1 MQSELERNQPFA
13 SVVVRVSKFDVYEV
27 PVRFAL
33 IAGARADR
41 SAVHERRAR
50 GVFTEI
56 RGSGRPDSPTIQSL
70 LNRQWTNRKGDTQQ
84 TGIRD
89 ILVVSSYNIHTN
101 FLGRACPRGLRLAPS
116 INSRARK
123 PTLS

>member
-1 MQSELERNQPFA
+1 MSVEHEGCSQKSEA
-13 SVVVRVSKFDVYEV
+13 
-27 PVRFAL
+27 A
-33 IAGARADR
+33 ADR
-41 SAVHERRAR
+41 
-50 GVFTEI
+50 I
-56 RGSGRPDSPTIQSL
+56 RQLYQSL
-70 LNRQWTNRKGDTQQ
+70 LDQQWTNRKGDTQQ

-89 ILVVSSYNIHTN
+89 ILVVSPYNIHTN